1 MTCLVCDLMNGITVL
16 QRIRTE
22 IVPQRLRGNHIRIL
36 IKYLVDPRRTQF
48 PVLTADKQIWAVRV
62 PHLQVFPDGIDNLII
77 EIDQSVLV
85 ALADDPKLL
94 DRQVNLAQ
102 LQIDALTAPD
112 PGISIKRDNAKIP
125 LAAVLQKCPY
135 KKRQIYEN
143 KNRNGG
149 CIRMIDIA
157 SILQSNERVNIEVK
171 AAGKG
176 IPNSIWE
183 TYSSFANTFGGAIIL
198 GMDGCW

>member
-1 MTCLVCDLMNGITVL
+1 MTCLIGNLMNGITVL

-77 EIDQSVLV
+77 KIDQPVLV
-85 ALADDPKLL
+85 TLADDPKLL
-94 DRQVNLAQ
+94 GCQVNLAQ